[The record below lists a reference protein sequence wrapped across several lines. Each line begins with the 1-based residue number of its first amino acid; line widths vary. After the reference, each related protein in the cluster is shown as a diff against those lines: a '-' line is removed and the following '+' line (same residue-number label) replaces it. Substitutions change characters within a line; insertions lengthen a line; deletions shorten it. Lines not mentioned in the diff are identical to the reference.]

1 MTTLL
6 STTSY
11 MDYKFIDLEKM
22 TTRALDAVSISFR
35 VNISFSVNRVTLK
48 KKRKNARA
56 KCLVEVDCFD
66 LNDPR

>member
-11 MDYKFIDLEKM
+11 MDYKLIDLQKR

-35 VNISFSVNRVTLK
+35 VNRVTYQK
-48 KKRKNARA
+48 KKKKKNARV

-66 LNDPR
+66 LDDPR

>member
-11 MDYKFIDLEKM
+11 MDYKLIDLEKR

-48 KKRKNARA
+48 KKEKMPEPNAWS
-56 KCLVEVDCFD
+56 KFTVST
-66 LNDPR
+66 

>member
-11 MDYKFIDLEKM
+11 MDYKLIDLEKR

-35 VNISFSVNRVTLK
+35 VNRVTNQK
-48 KKRKNARA
+48 KKKKKNARA

-66 LNDPR
+66 LDDPT

>member
-11 MDYKFIDLEKM
+11 MDYKLIDLEKR
-22 TTRALDAVSISFR
+22 TTRALDAVSICFR
-35 VNISFSVNRVTLK
+35 VNRVTYLK
-48 KKRKNARA
+48 KKNARA

-66 LNDPR
+66 LDDPR

>member
-11 MDYKFIDLEKM
+11 MDYKLIDLEKR

-35 VNISFSVNRVTLK
+35 VNRVTYQK
-48 KKRKNARA
+48 KKKKKKKNARV

-66 LNDPR
+66 LDDPR